1 MLQAVGWNS
10 WKRTIVATW
19 NELMLGIWNGGGCGW
34 CNTLEELQV
43 EEKSAP
49 DVSLHFFM
57 TSGIIYCLNFT
68 EVSFVIFNSM
78 LVGVA
83 CFGVACHWWW
93 RLGLRVFPAHARRA
107 TFLLAFFIF
116 SFFFSSSFFCQWP
129 NLFLVLS
136 PSLLNLPPDSTVNVA
151 PKKVQ
156 DFAFL
161 ASFPLVFRFF
171 HASNCHMRKMF
182 PSSDKCAKWQ
192 SAAVFSS
199 HKKKRNTSQTKS
211 TRQICGEFL
220 GVWSMPQAPQLC
232 KTFHPGFHFRHLN
245 LSLGW
250 DPWPS

>member
-1 MLQAVGWNS
+1 MHHFFFFFCKMWPQMLQAVGWNS

-116 SFFFSSSFFCQWP
+116 SFFFFLFFFLPMAQPILSTVSFTAQLAARQHRKRSPKEGPRFRLLGLLSTRISFFP
-129 NLFLVLS
+129 RIE
-136 PSLLNLPPDSTVNVA
+136 LPYAKDV
-151 PKKVQ
+151 
-156 DFAFL
+156 
-161 ASFPLVFRFF
+161 PLQR
-171 HASNCHMRKMF
+171 
-182 PSSDKCAKWQ
+182 
-192 SAAVFSS
+192 
-199 HKKKRNTSQTKS
+199 
-211 TRQICGEFL
+211 
-220 GVWSMPQAPQLC
+220 
-232 KTFHPGFHFRHLN
+232 
-245 LSLGW
+245 
-250 DPWPS
+250 